1 MRINDVHD
9 RAVAF
14 VAHNEE
20 VRIQGLALPS
30 LHVWHAERPGFA
42 ILIAK
47 PGNEI
52 IPGEFFGQP
61 ARGGDDPVSAQGA
74 DGRRDGV
81 DRADARVQTAT
92 AGLAHGHA
100 DDRQGSVSERVRRD
114 RCAELILLI

>member
-61 ARGGDDPVSAQGA
+61 ARGGDDPVSRKGLMVGAMALIERMPGCKPRLLDWRTDMQMIGKGRFLNVYDEIAAQS
-74 DGRRDGV
+74 
-81 DRADARVQTAT
+81 
-92 AGLAHGHA
+92 L
-100 DDRQGSVSERVRRD
+100 S
-114 RCAELILLI
+114 C